1 MISNGTKEITL
12 LGQNVNA
19 YNNNGNG
26 LSNLILELE
35 KLNGLERIRYMT
47 SHPKDM
53 SDDLLEVY
61 KNSKK
66 LMPLVH
72 LPVQSGSDK
81 ILELMNRKH
90 TIKDYLDIFYR
101 LKKIN
106 SRIEFSSDFIISY
119 PGEDENDFQQT
130 LKLIK
135 EVKFINS
142 FSFIFSP
149 RPGTV
154 ASKLPIIDRE
164 ISLKRLKNIQQI
176 LFQNQTIKNKSQ
188 EHKIVN
194 VLVENKT
201 KEKNQLFGRSE
212 FLTPVFFYGTE
223 DLIGKTVQIK
233 VFNSN
238 HNSLFGNMIKKTSRK
253 VA

>member
-1 MISNGTKEITL
+1 
-12 LGQNVNA
+12 
-19 YNNNGNG
+19 
-26 LSNLILELE
+26 
-35 KLNGLERIRYMT
+35 
-47 SHPKDM
+47 M
-53 SDDLLEVY
+53 SDELLEVY
-61 KNSKK
+61 RKSRK
-66 LMPLVH
+66 LMPLIH

-90 TIKDYLDIFYR
+90 TVKDYLDIFYR

-106 SRIEFSSDFIISY
+106 PKIELSSDFMVSY

-130 LKLIK
+130 LKLIN

-154 ASKLPIIDRE
+154 ASKLDIIDRE
-164 ISLKRLKNIQQI
+164 ISIKRLKTIQQI
-176 LFQNQTIKNKSQ
+176 LFKNQKIKNKSL
-188 EHKIVN
+188 EDKIVS

-201 KEKNQLFGRSE
+201 KEKTQLFGRSE
-212 FLTPVFFYGTE
+212 FLTPVFFNGTE
-223 DLIGKTVQIK
+223 DLIGKIVQIK
-233 VFNSN
+233 ILNSN
-238 HNSLFGNMIKKTSRK
+238 QNSLFGNIIKKNDRK